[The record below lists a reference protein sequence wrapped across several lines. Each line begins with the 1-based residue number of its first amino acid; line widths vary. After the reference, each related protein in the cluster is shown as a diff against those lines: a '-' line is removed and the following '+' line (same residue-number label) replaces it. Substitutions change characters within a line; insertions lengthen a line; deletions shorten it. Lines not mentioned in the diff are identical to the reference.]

1 MSYLLNSVNIS
12 TYGITPGH
20 ASGSN
25 ISLSGCY
32 SMPKRSGKCFHS
44 WDEYDSIEPYT
55 ETSEIFF
62 AGRDIIFT
70 GSIFGTVPVI
80 TAYLKLLYDAIDA
93 FSDLITFATPY
104 GSFSVLVKSITPR
117 MINGAASIEI
127 VFRELVVTLSGT
139 IPAVSDS
146 NYTIDGRPFSSYGLY
161 LSKAEALHD
170 LPEMKEQ
177 FFTQYGSEGY
187 KITNRQNKTLDF
199 NGFIIGSSLADF
211 QSKVSALYKCFS
223 SSGTRNIKI
232 NNEINIDC
240 FDTEGFIIDNILI
253 NGEVIAN
260 FKASLVCYSVNYLNY
275 LLTEAG
281 EYILTE
287 SDEYILI

>member
-1 MSYLLNSVNIS
+1 MSYLLDSVNLS
-12 TYGITPGH
+12 TYGITAGH
-20 ASGSN
+20 SSGSN
-25 ISLSGCY
+25 ISVSGCY
-32 SMPKRSGKCFHS
+32 SMPKRSGKCLHS
-44 WDEYDSIEPYT
+44 WAEYDSIEPYVA
-55 ETSEIFF
+55 TSEIFF
-62 AGRDIIFT
+62 EGRDIIFT

-104 GSFSVLVKSITPR
+104 GSYSGFIKSVTPEL
-117 MINGAASIEI
+117 INGAASIEI
-127 VFRELVVTLSGT
+127 VFREPVVTLSGT
-139 IPAVSDS
+139 IPAVGNS
-146 NYTIDGRPFSSYGLY
+146 NYTIDGRPFSLYGLY
-161 LSKAEALHD
+161 LSKAEALHN
-170 LPEMKEQ
+170 LPEMQEQ
-177 FFTQYGSEGY
+177 NYISYGSEGY
-187 KITNRQNKTLDF
+187 QITNRQNKTLDF
-199 NGFIIGSSLADF
+199 NGFIIGSSLANF

-232 NNEINIDC
+232 NDEINVDC
-240 FDTEGFIIDNILI
+240 FATEGFTIDNVLI

-260 FKASLVCYSVNYLNY
+260 FKASLICYSVNYLNY